1 VGVSDTSDRG
11 LALQWVDRP
20 VVAEAVFFVIGATVL
35 CALAV
40 FQKSAMNE
48 DITAVLGYVLPFFF
62 GGFSAALLG
71 YFNRR
76 SRRHLMN
83 HLLARAESD
92 ALQCASEAK
101 SSCMAA
107 MSHELRTPLNA
118 IIGFSSSIENETY
131 GPLANAK
138 YSEYIGDISR
148 SGEHLLELIN
158 DILDISAIEAGKME
172 LSEEKINVAKNVKEI
187 GRAHV

>member
-1 VGVSDTSDRG
+1 MGVSDTSDRG

-71 YFNRR
+71 YFNSR

-83 HLLARAESD
+83 HLLARAASD
-92 ALQCASEAK
+92 AL
-101 SSCMAA
+101 
-107 MSHELRTPLNA
+107 
-118 IIGFSSSIENETY
+118 
-131 GPLANAK
+131 
-138 YSEYIGDISR
+138 
-148 SGEHLLELIN
+148 
-158 DILDISAIEAGKME
+158 
-172 LSEEKINVAKNVKEI
+172 
-187 GRAHV
+187 